1 LAKELSKVAR
11 TNFMKSLGA
20 QEELKYILDNIHSS
34 ALLNSHPWSKS
45 LIVRQASVEMSELQ
59 DKSPGQRLVL
69 AVSKVFTQ
77 MMPTTAPRRG
87 KRLDTRWGQFGML
100 AAEYFAP
107 LLFGEPKPAS
117 LREAWGHIDQS
128 ILHFVYGNPAQDLSD
143 AEKEAYKLVGNE
155 SEIAPS
161 STLSD
166 WHRNGLDCLFE
177 MILRRESY
185 LSGTLLKPALITN
198 KSQVAGQ
205 VLSDEGIKKSN
216 RRSSRV
222 GCYVILVIMIL
233 LLGGLGLGGYKAW
246 QIYQQAILVRQDALQ
261 IRSLASAS
269 GSKLERIKEAGP
281 ALQTLSKDFGKL
293 KSESSP
299 FLWLGPWL
307 TWVPVYGGDLGSA
320 QDLMDLADNLLSSA
334 NLSYEAVSPLLTGNN
349 SAVLNV
355 PQLSSVLLKY
365 QPELIE
371 AQQKNS
377 EASTVRGRLAPEKLT
392 PEIRDLILKDV
403 DPIIPLMRDGL
414 NVAEELPRLMG
425 ATSEGP
431 KTYLLL
437 VENEDELRPTG
448 GLVTAVGTL
457 LMQDGQ
463 INSLTFDNEDE
474 SVDPLVD
481 WTKPYPAAP
490 WQLQQYMNS
499 QVLLLRDTSWFT
511 NYPTVALYAETLY
524 SYVKGY
530 SVNGEIAFDQQFLVE
545 ILKATGSI
553 QVSGVSYPIDASNL
567 VSYMRSAKTPTA
579 ADLASP
585 DWNNKL
591 FVKLIADALIQKI
604 KNGAVQPETLLTVLL
619 LGLNEHHLI
628 LKFDNSAM
636 TALLANHRWDG
647 TVRPEQGDFLMAVD
661 TNVGFNKTN
670 AVVTANMVYDVDLTK
685 PNAPIGS
692 LTVIHANKATAIICK
707 QWDKIRMPGEEDY
720 PITDCYWNYMRIYK
734 PAGTKLQEATPQ
746 FVPANWMLIKQDV
759 PAHVDTL
766 AEGIAGVQA
775 FGTLQVV
782 PGGESV
788 NTTFQ
793 FGLPASIV
801 QSGISQSIYHL
812 LVQKQPGTLAEPITI
827 RVHLPNNDSV
837 ISAPKGAIVQ
847 GQNVLYQTNLQ
858 TDLEFEVVYH
868 IP

>member
-1 LAKELSKVAR
+1 
-11 TNFMKSLGA
+11 MKSLHG
-20 QEELKYILDNIHSS
+20 QEELKYILDNIHSP
-34 ALLNSHPWSKS
+34 ALLNSHPWTKS
-45 LIVRQASVEMSELQ
+45 LIVRQASVEMPELQ
-59 DKSPGQRLVL
+59 AKSPGQRLVL
-69 AVSKVFTQ
+69 AISKVFMQ

-87 KRLDTRWGQFGML
+87 KRLDTSWGQFGML

-117 LREAWGHIDQS
+117 LRDAWGHIDQS
-128 ILHFVYGNPAQDLSD
+128 ILHFVYAKPAKDLSD
-143 AEKEAYKLVGNE
+143 EEKEAYKLVGNE
-155 SEIAPS
+155 SEIAPN

-166 WHRNGLDCLFE
+166 WHRNGLECLFE

-185 LSGTLLKPALITN
+185 LSGTLSKPAVITN
-198 KSQVAGQ
+198 DSQVAGQ
-205 VLSDEGIKKSN
+205 VLSDGGMKKPT

-233 LLGGLGLGGYKAW
+233 LMGGLSLGGYKAW
-246 QIYQQAILVRQDALQ
+246 QIYNHAQLVRQDALQ
-261 IRSLASAS
+261 IRNMASAS
-269 GSKLERIKEAGP
+269 GSKIDRIKLAGP
-281 ALQTLSKDFGKL
+281 ALQTLSKDFGTL
-293 KSESSP
+293 KRESGP

-307 TWVPVYGGDLGSA
+307 RWIPVYGGDLNSV
-320 QDLMDLADNLLSSA
+320 QELMALADSLISSA
-334 NLSYEAVSPLLTGNN
+334 NLSYQAITPLVAGNTATGIKP
-349 SAVLNV
+349 AELADD
-355 PQLSSVLLKY
+355 LLKY
-365 QPELIE
+365 QPQLIE
-371 AQQKNS
+371 ADRQINLAVTARGNLAS
-377 EASTVRGRLAPEKLT
+377 ENLT
-392 PEIRDLILKDV
+392 PEVRDLLLNDV
-403 DPIIPLMRDGL
+403 DPLLPLMKDGL
-414 NVAEELPRLMG
+414 SVAEELPRLMG
-425 ATSEGP
+425 ATTEGP

-457 LMQDGQ
+457 LMQNGR
-463 INSLTFDNEDE
+463 INSLTFDNEDLN
-474 SVDPLVD
+474 DLAGNPANPLVD
-481 WTKPYPAAP
+481 WSKPYPAAP

-499 QVLLLRDTSWFT
+499 RVLLIRDTSWFT
-511 NYPTVALYAETLY
+511 NYPTAALYAETLY

-545 ILKATGSI
+545 ILQATGPI
-553 QVSGVSYPIDASNL
+553 QVAGVSYPIDASN
-567 VSYMRSAKTPTA
+567 VVAYMRSAKTPTA

-585 DWNNKL
+585 DWNNKF

-604 KNGAVQPETLLTVLL
+604 TSGAVQPENLLTVLL
-619 LGLNEHHLI
+619 QGLNEHHLI

-647 TVRPEQGDFLMAVD
+647 SVKPEQGDFLMAVD

-685 PNAPIGS
+685 PNAPLGS
-692 LTVIHANKATAIICK
+692 LTIIHANNATSIICK
-707 QWDKIRMPGEEDY
+707 QWDKIRLPGEEDY
-720 PITDCYWNYMRIYK
+720 PITDCYWNYMRIYT
-734 PAGTKLQEATPQ
+734 PAGTKLLEATPQ

-766 AEGIAGVQA
+766 DEGIAGVQG

-782 PGGESV
+782 PGGESI

-793 FGLPASIV
+793 FALPASIIK
-801 QSGISQSIYHL
+801 SGIGQSIYHL

-827 RVHLPNNDSV
+827 RVHLPNNASV

-868 IP
+868 TP